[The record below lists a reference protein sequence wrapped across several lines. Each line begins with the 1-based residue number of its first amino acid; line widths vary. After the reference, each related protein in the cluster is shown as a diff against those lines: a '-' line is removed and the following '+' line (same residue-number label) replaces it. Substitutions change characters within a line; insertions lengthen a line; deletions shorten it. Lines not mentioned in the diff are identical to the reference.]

1 MADDEE
7 RTSSDSEAEAIEAAI
22 DDSDEDVR
30 YSLRSR
36 QVSKLTTTS
45 ASTSMGVVVDV
56 IGASPAGIEA
66 ARGSVAVGAGV
77 GDVDTRLYHTRA
89 RRWRDVSICQWRDAG
104 EPWRG
109 SQGGFA
115 ISIQPQ

>member
-22 DDSDEDVR
+22 EDSDEDVR

-36 QVSKLTTTS
+36 RVPKTSATS

-56 IGASPAGIEA
+56 IGASPAGVDA
-66 ARGSVAVGAGV
+66 ARGSVADP
-77 GDVDTRLYHTRA
+77 GD
-89 RRWRDVSICQWRDAG
+89 
-104 EPWRG
+104 
-109 SQGGFA
+109 
-115 ISIQPQ
+115 